1 MLRPANPHIICVA
14 YCHIMR
20 FAIYVTVSDVLVTT
34 SIDLCVYRARFCCPG
49 SPFRLFLSNRDR
61 NTLEKSPIRPYR
73 TISAITHRR
82 NSGLLDL
89 HTLSAHGMVCP
100 GSQKEAKITNRDN
113 EIWPGS
119 HVNRLPP
126 PPGHRLRIDKML
138 QCLTGMRL
146 YRDSNVSLEVE
157 ESSSTPNRKY
167 GGTPAMLRQHR
178 NLRCMMRPKTKKPG
192 GGGRR
197 VREKREEGLWGSEEP
212 RHRYELHSV
221 DIFYI
226 TVSFLGIRC
235 ACLRKVLANCDG
247 FVTPPDNRPR
257 IVGA

>member
-1 MLRPANPHIICVA
+1 M
-14 YCHIMR
+14 
-20 FAIYVTVSDVLVTT
+20 
-34 SIDLCVYRARFCCPG
+34 YRARFCCPG

-119 HVNRLPP
+119 HVNRLPS

-138 QCLTGMRL
+138 QCLTGMRP

-157 ESSSTPNRKY
+157 ESSSTPQTGSMEESCNAPNHRAPCLVWRITASN
-167 GGTPAMLRQHR
+167 GVDVAGQQR

-197 VREKREEGLWGSEEP
+197 VREKREEGFS
-212 RHRYELHSV
+212 
-221 DIFYI
+221 
-226 TVSFLGIRC
+226 
-235 ACLRKVLANCDG
+235 
-247 FVTPPDNRPR
+247 
-257 IVGA
+257 

>member
-1 MLRPANPHIICVA
+1 MNLPGGNDGNPPGRTELTSIRLRALAATHMPFIAPHLVAWPRPHGTVVSHAMLRPANPHIICVA

-119 HVNRLPP
+119 HVNRLPS

-138 QCLTGMRL
+138 QCLTGMRP

-157 ESSSTPNRKY
+157 ESSSTPKPEAWRN
-167 GGTPAMLRQHR
+167 PAMLRITAPR
-178 NLRCMMRPKTKKPG
+178 AWCGGSRLRAAWM
-192 GGGRR
+192 
-197 VREKREEGLWGSEEP
+197 
-212 RHRYELHSV
+212 
-221 DIFYI
+221 
-226 TVSFLGIRC
+226 
-235 ACLRKVLANCDG
+235 
-247 FVTPPDNRPR
+247 
-257 IVGA
+257 

>member
-34 SIDLCVYRARFCCPG
+34 SIDLCVYRARFRCPG

-100 GSQKEAKITNRDN
+100 GSPKEAKITNRDN

-119 HVNRLPP
+119 HVNRLPS

-138 QCLTGMRL
+138 QCLTGMRP

-157 ESSSTPNRKY
+157 ESSSTPQT
-167 GGTPAMLRQHR
+167 GSMLRITAPR
-178 NLRCMMRPKTKKPG
+178 AWCGGSRLRAAWM
-192 GGGRR
+192 
-197 VREKREEGLWGSEEP
+197 
-212 RHRYELHSV
+212 
-221 DIFYI
+221 
-226 TVSFLGIRC
+226 
-235 ACLRKVLANCDG
+235 
-247 FVTPPDNRPR
+247 
-257 IVGA
+257 

>member
-119 HVNRLPP
+119 HVNRLPS

-138 QCLTGMRL
+138 QCLTGMRP

-157 ESSSTPNRKY
+157 ESSSTPQTGSMEESCNAPNHRAPCLVWRITASS
-167 GGTPAMLRQHR
+167 GVDVAGQQR
-178 NLRCMMRPKTKKPG
+178 NLRCMMRPMAFPALKKKETRRRGPPG
-192 GGGRR
+192 EREERRR
-197 VREKREEGLWGSEEP
+197 VQLWGS
-212 RHRYELHSV
+212 
-221 DIFYI
+221 
-226 TVSFLGIRC
+226 
-235 ACLRKVLANCDG
+235 KNLATGMN
-247 FVTPPDNRPR
+247 FIPLTSS
-257 IVGA
+257 I

>member
-34 SIDLCVYRARFCCPG
+34 SIDLCVYRARFRCPG

-100 GSQKEAKITNRDN
+100 GS
-113 EIWPGS
+113 
-119 HVNRLPP
+119 HVNRLPS

-138 QCLTGMRL
+138 QCLTGMRP

-157 ESSSTPNRKY
+157 ESSSTPQT
-167 GGTPAMLRQHR
+167 GSMEGILQCSESP
-178 NLRCMMRPKTKKPG
+178 RPVLG
-192 GGGRR
+192 VADHGFERR
-197 VREKREEGLWGSEEP
+197 GCSW
-212 RHRYELHSV
+212 
-221 DIFYI
+221 
-226 TVSFLGIRC
+226 T
-235 ACLRKVLANCDG
+235 AA
-247 FVTPPDNRPR
+247 
-257 IVGA
+257 

>member
-14 YCHIMR
+14 YCHIM
-20 FAIYVTVSDVLVTT
+20 IYVTVSDVLVTT
-34 SIDLCVYRARFCCPG
+34 SIDLCVYRARFRCPG

-100 GSQKEAKITNRDN
+100 GSQKEAKITKRDN

-119 HVNRLPP
+119 HVNRLPS

-138 QCLTGMRL
+138 QCLTGMRP

-157 ESSSTPNRKY
+157 ESSSTPQTGSMEESCNAPNHRAPCLVWRITASS
-167 GGTPAMLRQHR
+167 GVDVAGQQR

-197 VREKREEGLWGSEEP
+197 VREKREEGFSYG
-212 RHRYELHSV
+212 V
-221 DIFYI
+221 
-226 TVSFLGIRC
+226 
-235 ACLRKVLANCDG
+235 RKNLATGMN
-247 FVTPPDNRPR
+247 FIPLTSS
-257 IVGA
+257 I

>member
-1 MLRPANPHIICVA
+1 MS
-14 YCHIMR
+14 
-20 FAIYVTVSDVLVTT
+20 VSDVPVAM

-138 QCLTGMRL
+138 QCLTGMRP

-157 ESSSTPNRKY
+157 ESSSTPPNRKY
-167 GGTPAMLRQHR
+167 GGTPAMLRITAPR
-178 NLRCMMRPKTKKPG
+178 AWCGGSRLRTAWM
-192 GGGRR
+192 
-197 VREKREEGLWGSEEP
+197 
-212 RHRYELHSV
+212 
-221 DIFYI
+221 
-226 TVSFLGIRC
+226 
-235 ACLRKVLANCDG
+235 
-247 FVTPPDNRPR
+247 
-257 IVGA
+257 

>member
-49 SPFRLFLSNRDR
+49 SPFRPFLSNRDR

-119 HVNRLPP
+119 HVNRLPS

-138 QCLTGMRL
+138 QCLTGMRP

-178 NLRCMMRPKTKKPG
+178 NLRCMMRTKTKKPG

-197 VREKREEGLWGSEEP
+197 VREKREEGFSYG
-212 RHRYELHSV
+212 V
-221 DIFYI
+221 
-226 TVSFLGIRC
+226 
-235 ACLRKVLANCDG
+235 RKNLATGMN
-247 FVTPPDNRPR
+247 FIPLTSS
-257 IVGA
+257 I

>member
-119 HVNRLPP
+119 HVNRLPS

-138 QCLTGMRL
+138 QCLTGMRP

-157 ESSSTPNRKY
+157 ESSSTPPQTGSM
-167 GGTPAMLRQHR
+167 GGLLQCSDSIGTCVA
-178 NLRCMMRPKTKKPG
+178 
-192 GGGRR
+192 
-197 VREKREEGLWGSEEP
+197 
-212 RHRYELHSV
+212 
-221 DIFYI
+221 
-226 TVSFLGIRC
+226 
-235 ACLRKVLANCDG
+235 
-247 FVTPPDNRPR
+247 
-257 IVGA
+257 

>member
-34 SIDLCVYRARFCCPG
+34 SIDLCVYRARFRCPG

-119 HVNRLPP
+119 HVNRLPS

-138 QCLTGMRL
+138 QRLTGMRP

-157 ESSSTPNRKY
+157 ESSSTPPNRKQCSES
-167 GGTPAMLRQHR
+167 P
-178 NLRCMMRPKTKKPG
+178 RPVLG
-192 GGGRR
+192 VADHGFERR
-197 VREKREEGLWGSEEP
+197 GCSWTA
-212 RHRYELHSV
+212 SV
-221 DIFYI
+221 
-226 TVSFLGIRC
+226 TCV
-235 ACLRKVLANCDG
+235 A
-247 FVTPPDNRPR
+247 
-257 IVGA
+257 

>member
-34 SIDLCVYRARFCCPG
+34 SIDLCVYRARFRCPG

-61 NTLEKSPIRPYR
+61 NTLEKIANSALPHNIRHH
-73 TISAITHRR
+73 TSAEFRA
-82 NSGLLDL
+82 SGFAYIERSRDG
-89 HTLSAHGMVCP
+89 LSRFPKRGEM
-100 GSQKEAKITNRDN
+100 ENRDN

-119 HVNRLPP
+119 HVNRLPS

-138 QCLTGMRL
+138 QCLTGMRP

-157 ESSSTPNRKY
+157 ESSSTPQTGSMEESCNAPNHRAPCLVWRITASS
-167 GGTPAMLRQHR
+167 GVDVAGQQR

-197 VREKREEGLWGSEEP
+197 VREKREEGFSYG
-212 RHRYELHSV
+212 V
-221 DIFYI
+221 
-226 TVSFLGIRC
+226 
-235 ACLRKVLANCDG
+235 RKNLATGMN
-247 FVTPPDNRPR
+247 FIPLTSS
-257 IVGA
+257 I

>member
-1 MLRPANPHIICVA
+1 MAL
-14 YCHIMR
+14 
-20 FAIYVTVSDVLVTT
+20 
-34 SIDLCVYRARFCCPG
+34 LCVTRHVTSGESAHHLRCVLPYYAVRDIRHGVRCPG
-49 SPFRLFLSNRDR
+49 NDVNRFMCVPGQILLSRFSISPLFEQPGQKHPRKIANSAH
-61 NTLEKSPIRPYR
+61 R

-119 HVNRLPP
+119 HVNRLPS

-138 QCLTGMRL
+138 QCLTGMRP

-157 ESSSTPNRKY
+157 ESSSTPQTGSNAPNHR
-167 GGTPAMLRQHR
+167 TPCLVWRITASSGVDVAGQQR

-197 VREKREEGLWGSEEP
+197 VREKREEGFSYG
-212 RHRYELHSV
+212 V
-221 DIFYI
+221 
-226 TVSFLGIRC
+226 
-235 ACLRKVLANCDG
+235 RKNLATGMN
-247 FVTPPDNRPR
+247 FIPLTSS
-257 IVGA
+257 I

>member
-34 SIDLCVYRARFCCPG
+34 SIDLCVYRARFRCPG

-73 TISAITHRR
+73 AISAITHRR

-89 HTLSAHGMVCP
+89 HTLSARGMVCP

-119 HVNRLPP
+119 HVNRLPS

-138 QCLTGMRL
+138 QCLTGMRP

-157 ESSSTPNRKY
+157 ESSSTPPQKNRKQCSES
-167 GGTPAMLRQHR
+167 P
-178 NLRCMMRPKTKKPG
+178 RPVLG
-192 GGGRR
+192 VADHGFERR
-197 VREKREEGLWGSEEP
+197 GCSW
-212 RHRYELHSV
+212 
-221 DIFYI
+221 
-226 TVSFLGIRC
+226 T
-235 ACLRKVLANCDG
+235 AA
-247 FVTPPDNRPR
+247 
-257 IVGA
+257 

>member
-1 MLRPANPHIICVA
+1 
-14 YCHIMR
+14 
-20 FAIYVTVSDVLVTT
+20 
-34 SIDLCVYRARFCCPG
+34 
-49 SPFRLFLSNRDR
+49 
-61 NTLEKSPIRPYR
+61 
-73 TISAITHRR
+73 
-82 NSGLLDL
+82 
-89 HTLSAHGMVCP
+89 
-100 GSQKEAKITNRDN
+100 
-113 EIWPGS
+113 
-119 HVNRLPP
+119 
-126 PPGHRLRIDKML
+126 ML
-138 QCLTGMRL
+138 QCLTGMRP

-157 ESSSTPNRKY
+157 ESSSTPQTGSMEEVLQCSESPRPCLVWRITASS
-167 GGTPAMLRQHR
+167 GVDVAGQQR

-197 VREKREEGLWGSEEP
+197 VREKREEGFSYGVRKNA

-257 IVGA
+257 IVGARPHIRQRATPQHFDVRGGPSATS